1 MTNLTNFSVVIKKM
15 IIPFIFLV
23 LVIFL
28 LTIIYN
34 RFINKT
40 ENKLPR
46 VSPPALQGLK
56 QKAQKFQT
64 TNLTID
70 NNQPESIYTF
80 ETNISTNSVNVTEKL
95 LNITKIKTEPIK
107 SKDINLGE
115 GKLYSTNEGFILAY
129 EKAVVFQKAI
139 KQKLL
144 KPLPQDIEPLKNS
157 ARDALTRVLDTSQV
171 SLEPKITYLKFS
183 GEDLEE
189 SSKENATLIQFFF
202 EYNAAGLPLISNSPP
217 ISINMDADS
226 NLIKMDILL
235 LPQLTQQAS
244 YPTITSKSATGILE
258 VGGGTLV
265 KIESEREDAI
275 AATSL
280 GVVDL
285 QRGYLAYY
293 LDKHTNSIS
302 PVWVFEGIGKTF
314 NKDAH
319 VLYIV
324 PAIDAKYFS
333 TPKQP

>member
-1 MTNLTNFSVVIKKM
+1 MTNLTNLSVVIKKM
-15 IIPFIFLV
+15 IVPFMFILLVAFLI
-23 LVIFL
+23 L
-28 LTIIYN
+28 IIYI
-34 RFINKT
+34 RYNKKT
-40 ENKLPR
+40 DKGLPQT
-46 VSPPALQGLK
+46 PPLKLQGLK

-64 TNLTID
+64 VNLTID

-80 ETNISTNSVNVTEKL
+80 ETSISTNSTNVTEKL
-95 LNITKIKTEPIK
+95 LIISKIKTEPVK

-157 ARDALTRVLDTSQV
+157 ARNALTRVLDTSQV

-183 GEDLEE
+183 GEDPEE
-189 SSKENATLIQFFF
+189 VSKENATLIQFFF
-202 EYNAAGLPLISNSPP
+202 EYNTAGLPLISNSPP

-244 YPTITSKSATGILE
+244 YPTITSKSATDILE

-265 KIESEREDAI
+265 KIKSEREDAI

-285 QRGYLAYY
+285 QRGYLTYY

-302 PVWVFEGIGKTF
+302 PVWVFEGVGKTF
-314 NKDAH
+314 DKDAQ